1 MDFTTNHMDM
11 HVHVCRCICICMYV
25 CVSESAWLEIISTEW
40 EFLEGLILFVF
51 PFLQKLYHSIRSI
64 PLLSGRMVGWM
75 DGCAGVGENN
85 GHGWSA
91 GRLVEYVLA
100 NGWVCVMEV
109 VSVFV
114 CNCLY
119 VGLHQFMLMSQHCY
133 VNFSTIHIYTHTL
146 LHSHMCVSFFI
157 FFVNFLCFKML
168 F

>member
-1 MDFTTNHMDM
+1 M
-11 HVHVCRCICICMYV
+11 
-25 CVSESAWLEIISTEW
+25 
-40 EFLEGLILFVF
+40 
-51 PFLQKLYHSIRSI
+51 
-64 PLLSGRMVGWM
+64 SGRMLGWM

-100 NGWVCVMEV
+100 NGWVCVCVMEV

-157 FFVNFLCFKML
+157 FFFCKFSL